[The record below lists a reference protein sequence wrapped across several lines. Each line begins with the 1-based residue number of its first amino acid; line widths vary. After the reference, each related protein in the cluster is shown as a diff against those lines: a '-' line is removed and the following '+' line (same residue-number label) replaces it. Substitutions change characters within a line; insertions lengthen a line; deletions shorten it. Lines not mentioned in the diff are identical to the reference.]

1 MTIKWHPRGAGATV
15 HRNNLA
21 PRGKTSSIMLGK
33 APSIIA
39 TRKLMVTAG

>member
-1 MTIKWHPRGAGATV
+1 MTIKWHPWGRRATA
-15 HRNNLA
+15 HQNNSRA
-21 PRGKTSSIMLGK
+21 RDNTSSIMLGK